1 MFKKYNFSAGPGKLP
16 ESVLKRMKLELTD
29 YHGLGLSIM
38 EISHR
43 DQVVLDL
50 IDQTSE
56 KIKQILELD
65 DDKRV
70 IFLQGGGTMQ
80 FHMVPLNL
88 SIENDCVDYVDTG
101 YWAEKA
107 IKVAKELG
115 RNTYISGKS
124 HTSIPKNLKIRRNAK
139 YLHLCSNNT
148 VMGTQWKSFPETNC
162 PIVADM
168 SSDLLSKR
176 INAND
181 FGLIYAHAQ
190 KILGA
195 AGVTIVIVSD
205 KLLEHSSQLVP
216 DFFRYN
222 THILAKSN
230 YHTPPIFAIYSIDCM
245 LDWLQDE
252 AGGIEA
258 IEANNSIKASKLYNF
273 LDDSKIFNSP
283 VEEQSRSKMNVIFHA
298 TNDDAGKNFMCYAEK
313 NGFLGL
319 KGHRSRGGF
328 RASLYNAVTI
338 SDVNALIDSMHE
350 FESNCG

>member
-1 MFKKYNFSAGPGKLP
+1 MSKKYNFFAGPGKLP
-16 ESVLKRMKLELTD
+16 ESVLKRMKRELTD
-29 YHGLGLSIM
+29 YHDLGLSIM

-43 DQVVLDL
+43 DQIILDL
-50 IDQTSE
+50 IDRTSE
-56 KIKQILELD
+56 IIKQILQLD

-88 SIENDCVDYVDTG
+88 STENDYVDYVDTG

-107 IKVAKELG
+107 IKVAKELD
-115 RNTYISGKS
+115 RNTHISGKS
-124 HTSIPKNLKIRRNAK
+124 HTSIPKDLKIRRDAK

-148 VMGTQWKSFPETNC
+148 VMGTQWKSFPETSC

-168 SSDLLSKR
+168 SSDLLSKK

-190 KILGA
+190 KTLGA

-205 KLLEHSSQLVP
+205 KLLENPSCRVP
-216 DFFRYN
+216 EYFRYK

-230 YHTPPIFAIYSIDCM
+230 YHTPPVFAIYSIDCM
-245 LDWLQDE
+245 LDWIQEE
-252 AGGIEA
+252 AGGIEG
-258 IEANNSIKASKLYNF
+258 IEASNTVKASRLYDF
-273 LDDSKIFNSP
+273 LDNSKIFISP
-283 VEEQSRSKMNVIFHA
+283 VEDQSRSTMNVIFDA
-298 TNDDAGKNFMCYAEK
+298 TNDNVSKNFKYYAEK

-338 SDVNALIDSMHE
+338 SDVNALVDSMHE
-350 FESNCG
+350 FESSYG